1 MDLIC
6 EDQREAVS
14 VSLLWA
20 AWVFIYDH
28 GGGVSVTPSYYLQ
41 PSSSQLQVC
50 F

>member
-28 GGGVSVTPSYYLQ
+28 GGGVSVIPSYYLQ